1 MAPADDASDVSDASS
16 ARPSEAGEAS
26 EADEAGSADDAP
38 LPFPTSLC
46 HGCRFLRVNRS
57 RRGSVF
63 LQCTEGSRPKYGP
76 QPVRACAARQPS

>member
-1 MAPADDASDVSDASS
+1 MAPADDASDVSDASL
-16 ARPSEAGEAS
+16 AGPSEASAAGEAG
-26 EADEAGSADDAP
+26 EADDAP